1 MKKFIGSDDY
11 RNATPVMRET
21 LVNIVNEDL
30 SKYAMEI
37 EEPTLLMWGDN
48 DLAEPVENA
57 RELEKIMLD
66 AALIVLPGSH
76 YMYIEQLPS
85 VEKILNEFFGG

>member
-1 MKKFIGSDDY
+1 
-11 RNATPVMRET
+11 
-21 LVNIVNEDL
+21 
-30 SKYAMEI
+30 
-37 EEPTLLMWGDN
+37 
-48 DLAEPVENA
+48 
-57 RELEKIMLD
+57 MLD